1 MKIGFIGLGA
11 MGRGMAANL
20 QKAGHDLVVHDLS
33 RDAAQPF
40 IDKGA
45 VWAATVKELAQDCAL
60 VCTSLPTPADV
71 VAICDAEDGL
81 AAGLSEGSVW
91 FDFTTNSVHTVRA
104 LHQKLAAQGIHF
116 LDAPISG
123 GPAGAASGKLAILV
137 GGERAAYDRY
147 EAVLQDM
154 SDQVQ
159 YLGEVGA
166 GTIVKLAHNLASTA
180 IKGVVA
186 EVITMGV
193 KAGMEPLTLWQAMRS
208 GVAGRSRSFDN
219 VTKFLEGDMDPPGF
233 ALRLL
238 KKDITLALD
247 IARDMEVPMPMCEL
261 VEKDIET
268 ALARDWGGR
277 DAQSILLLQQERA
290 GIAPL
295 ALSKEQVSGAVAAGK

>member
-20 QKAGHDLVVHDLS
+20 QKASHELVVYDLSKDAAAPFLERGASWAETAKEVAEAADLVM
-33 RDAAQPF
+33 
-40 IDKGA
+40 
-45 VWAATVKELAQDCAL
+45 
-60 VCTSLPTPADV
+60 TSLPTPADV

-81 AAGLSEGSVW
+81 AAGFSAGSVW
-91 FDFTTNSVHTVRA
+91 IDFTTNSVHTVRE
-104 LHQKLAAQGIHF
+104 LNEKLAGQGVHF

-137 GGERAAYDRY
+137 GGNQ
-147 EAVLQDM
+147 EAFNRCETVLQDM

-159 YLGEVGA
+159 YLGEIGA

-180 IKGVVA
+180 IKSAVA
-186 EVITMGV
+186 EVVTMGV
-193 KAGMEPLTLWQAMRS
+193 KAGMDPLALWQAMRS

-238 KKDITLALD
+238 KKDINLALD
-247 IARDMEVPMPMCEL
+247 IARELEVPMPMCTQLEN
-261 VEKDIET
+261 DIEE
-268 ALARDWGGR
+268 AMSRDWGGR
-277 DAQSILLLQQERA
+277 DAQSIMLLQQERA
-290 GIAPL
+290 GIEPL
-295 ALSKEQVSGAVAAGK
+295 KLPKEKVSAVIAKG